1 MSNIKYTKE
10 ILEDAAKNSTS
21 YAGILRYLNLK
32 QAGGTQAHLIRKVE
46 EYGIDTSH
54 FTGRG
59 HTKGKAAFNRKDNND
74 VFIVLPSNSA
84 REKPRILKRALLE
97 SGVEYKCALC
107 NLNTWLEK
115 PLLLQIDHIDGN
127 CLNNTKN
134 NLRFLCPNCH
144 VQTDTWANKKRPLVA
159 QLEEAAV

>member
-32 QAGGTQAHLIRKVE
+32 QAGGTQAHLIRKVK

-84 REKPRILKRALLE
+84 RENQE
-97 SGVEYKCALC
+97 
-107 NLNTWLEK
+107 
-115 PLLLQIDHIDGN
+115 
-127 CLNNTKN
+127 
-134 NLRFLCPNCH
+134 F
-144 VQTDTWANKKRPLVA
+144 
-159 QLEEAAV
+159 